1 MVLDTSTASRAFGMW
16 NSNNR
21 IGMKRK
27 VTDWN
32 FLTVASVIISLI
44 VLNAQS
50 SHSHNEILHPALR
63 SVVEQ
68 ILSDVHRW
76 KEEYAAEPF
85 ASGSHRRPFVTASFA
100 QSLNGKI
107 GFRSSSNYPLSCPE
121 SLILTHALRSLHDGI
136 LVGGRTLWL
145 DNPRLTNRL
154 WLMDNVKQPIPIVLD
169 THLTYIK
176 RLLHA
181 NPINARNLIVCCSYE
196 AAESLASNGINF
208 MSGCEYDNT
217 SSQSIVENLRIL
229 PCKTLHTK
237 RRVGGAKDTAKKSY
251 ADDGICSVLDWSD
264 VLEKLYVEY
273 GIKSLMV
280 EGGATILNSLFIG
293 QQEILNQYP
302 LVDALCVTIAPLA
315 IDEREGVAVQYS
327 LHDYADLPMDECGA
341 DATAAVLDWTSM
353 SPKFYSVG
361 SDGIFL
367 TKWGKRK

>member
-1 MVLDTSTASRAFGMW
+1 
-16 NSNNR
+16 
-21 IGMKRK
+21 MKRK
-27 VTDWN
+27 ATEWN
-32 FLTVASVIISLI
+32 FLTAAALLFTSLF
-44 VLNAQS
+44 VLNVQS
-50 SHSHNEILHPALR
+50 SHSHDDAILDPALR

-68 ILSDVHRW
+68 ILSDVDSW
-76 KEEYAAEPF
+76 KEEYAAEQS
-85 ASGSHRRPFVTASFA
+85 ARESHRRPFVTATFA

-107 GFRSSSNYPLSCPE
+107 GFRASNNYPLSCPE

-145 DNPRLTNRL
+145 DNPRLTNRS
-154 WLMDNVKQPIPIVLD
+154 WLIDNIKQPIPIVLD

-176 RLLHA
+176 RLLRASTESASHA

-196 AAESLASNGINF
+196 AAESLASNHINI
-208 MSGCEYDNT
+208 SNGCEDDKT
-217 SSQSIVENLRIL
+217 SSQPIFENLRVL
-229 PCKTLHTK
+229 PCKTLHMK
-237 RRVGGAKDTAKKSY
+237 RRGGGGGAIDTAQKSFM
-251 ADDGICSVLDWSD
+251 DDGIYSVLDWSD

-280 EGGATILNSLFIG
+280 EGGAAILNSLFIG

-315 IDEREGVAVQYS
+315 IDEREGLAVPYS
-327 LHDYADLPMDECGA
+327 LHDYADLPMEESGA
-341 DATAAVLDWTSM
+341 EATAAVLDWTSM